1 MYQITAE
8 KYQQLRKAI
17 LDHDYL
23 HRIQRRI
30 EQLNRVV
37 FHASNSDWKHLRA
50 IAEEI
55 LIADM
60 VTRHK
65 GEIDGVFF
73 KLREIENSGRDW
85 NSAIDEYA
93 SYIHNYYTTPLGA
106 LLRKDVLGAFREVEE
121 QEDTPGKSASHH
133 ASDSIQAPPG
143 SSAPRTAPQPPRM
156 HS

>member
-1 MYQITAE
+1 MYQINPE
-8 KYQQLRKAI
+8 KYEKLRNAI

-37 FHASNSDWKHLRA
+37 FHDQISDWKHLRA
-50 IAEEI
+50 LAEEI
-55 LIADM
+55 LIADL

-85 NSAIDEYA
+85 KSAIDEYA

-106 LLRKDVLGAFREVEE
+106 LLRKDVLGAFREEVKEE
-121 QEDTPGKSASHH
+121 ESQGKEKSHRG
-133 ASDSIQAPPG
+133 SNSIQAPPVA
-143 SSAPRTAPQPPRM
+143 SAPRSTPQPPRM